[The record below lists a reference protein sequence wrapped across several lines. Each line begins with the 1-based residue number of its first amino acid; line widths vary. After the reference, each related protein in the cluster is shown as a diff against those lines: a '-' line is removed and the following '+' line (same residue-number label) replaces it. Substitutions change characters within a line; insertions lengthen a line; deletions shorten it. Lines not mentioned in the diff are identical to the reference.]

1 MSLESRVEKLEQQA
15 GTQSDCEL
23 CARVETRVIMPEV
36 DGERWEETGHTATTV
51 NCPKCNAP
59 REIAVRVIEA
69 RQPDDVIARA

>member
-1 MSLESRVEKLEQQA
+1 MSLQTRVEKLEQQHD
-15 GTQSDCEL
+15 TQADCEL

-59 REIAVRVIEA
+59 REIVIRVIEA
-69 RQPDDVIARA
+69 RVM

>member
-1 MSLESRVEKLEQQA
+1 MSLESRVEKLERQT

-59 REIAVRVIEA
+59 REIVVRVIEA